1 MKFKNIKD
9 NIKKKI
15 AEGTADRK
23 RMLIIGGAIL
33 AVIIIAV
40 IIAVAAGNAARNK
53 NGEEDISYEQE
64 AEPEAAAEILE
75 SREVIPLTADGP
87 VFPDLNLEVIPTEA
101 PAPEYLSVGGKHS
114 IVKEIQ
120 ERLMDLGFMDMDEP
134 TDYYGSA
141 TEAAVKKFQRQHELE
156 QDGIVGPDTLNMIFD
171 ENAKHYAAKKGDS
184 GEDIVNIQER
194 LYQLGYLAKHAM
206 VTGNFGEKTEEAVM
220 KLQEINKLTV
230 DGKVGRQTYN
240 LIYSDEVAANF
251 LTYGEKSDVV
261 LACQQRLFD
270 LGYMTSTPDGTYGE
284 DTYYAVK
291 NFQGKNAL
299 VVDGFLGPTTKDV
312 LMSAKALHNGLG
324 LGDSNEQVVK
334 VQQLLVKLGYL
345 SPKYA
350 TGYFGEITQ
359 KAVKNFQKQNG
370 LSQDGMVGAQTLAKL
385 TSDKAKKAAGGM
397 LDGANFNRTTSS
409 GGGSGSSGGSA
420 GSSGSSSGGSTAAA
434 GTGGGSGADA
444 GSTQQTTG
452 GSSVPNTDANGVS
465 GSVSNL
471 LAVARSKIGCPYVWG
486 SKGPNSFDCSG
497 FVNWVLNQC
506 GVSQSYITSA
516 GWKNVGKY
524 TRINSYSEL
533 RAGDIIVVNGH
544 VGFISTG
551 GCLIDASSSN
561 GRVIERS
568 LGSWWQNHF
577 IVGWRIF

>member
-1 MKFKNIKD
+1 MKFKTIKN

-15 AEGTADRK
+15 GQSAGERK
-23 RMLIIGGAIL
+23 KWFFIGGAIL
-33 AVIIIAV
+33 IAVIIAA
-40 IIAVAAGNAARNK
+40 IIAVAAGNASRK
-53 NGEEDISYEQE
+53 EEQKEDDILTVYE
-64 AEPEAAAEILE
+64 EPEAQAETRE
-75 SREVIPLTADGP
+75 SREVLPLTADGP
-87 VFPDLNLEVIPTEA
+87 VFPNLDLEIVPTEA
-101 PAPEYLSVGGKHS
+101 PAPEYISIGVKHS
-114 IVKEIQ
+114 VIKDIQ
-120 ERLMDLGFMDMDEP
+120 QRLMDLGFMDMDEP
-134 TDYYGSA
+134 TDYYGTG

-156 QDGIVGPDTLNMIFD
+156 QDGVVGPDTLEMIFAD
-171 ENAKHYAAKKGDS
+171 DAKYYAAKKGYS
-184 GEDIVNIQER
+184 GDDIISIQER
-194 LYQLGYLAKHAM
+194 LYQLGYLATHEM
-206 VTGNFGEKTEEAVM
+206 VTGNFGDKTEEAVM
-220 KLQEINKLTV
+220 KLQEINGLTV

-251 LTYGEKSDVV
+251 LTFGEQSDVV
-261 LACQQRLFD
+261 LACQQRLFN

-299 VVDGFLGPTTKDV
+299 VVDGFLGPTTKEV
-312 LMSAKALHNGLG
+312 LMSPNALHNGLG
-324 LGDSNEQVVK
+324 LGDSNEQVIR
-334 VQQLLVKLGYL
+334 VQKLLVKYSYL

-370 LSQDGMVGAQTLAKL
+370 LSADGMVGAQTLAKL
-385 TSDKAKKAAGGM
+385 TSTKPKKAASGM
-397 LDGANFNRTTSS
+397 LDGANFNTTASS
-409 GGGSGSSGGSA
+409 GNK
-420 GSSGSSSGGSTAAA
+420 SGSSSGGSSGGTASA
-434 GTGGGSGADA
+434 GGGGSAGSGADA
-444 GSTQQTTG
+444 GSMQQTTG
-452 GSSVPNTDANGVS
+452 GSSVPNTDSDGVS
-465 GSVSNL
+465 GSVANL
-471 LAVARSKIGCPYVWG
+471 LSVARSKIGSPYVWG

-516 GWKNVGKY
+516 GWRNVGKY
-524 TRINSYSEL
+524 TRISNYSDL